1 MTFMNQLLAFVGLP
15 QSKVIL
21 SIPERTET
29 DGSYWYAN
37 MEQKSEGK
45 EFMMCPWKGCD
56 GTLLD
61 GPSAGM
67 CTNVKCDTCDRK
79 WNHAMNTMERI

>member
-1 MTFMNQLLAFVGLP
+1 MMFINQLREFVGLP

-21 SIPERTET
+21 SIPESVVK
-29 DGSYWYAN
+29 DSAYWYAN
-37 MEQKSEGK
+37 MIEKSEGK

-61 GPSAGM
+61 GPSAG
-67 CTNVKCDTCDRK
+67 CATNVKCDTCDRK